1 MEDVLYLSYKAVAM
15 VNYNNRCVRL
25 LYYTKRD
32 MTHWR
37 HISMKLKPNE
47 ET

>member
-1 MEDVLYLSYKAVAM
+1 M
-15 VNYNNRCVRL
+15 VNYNNTCVRL